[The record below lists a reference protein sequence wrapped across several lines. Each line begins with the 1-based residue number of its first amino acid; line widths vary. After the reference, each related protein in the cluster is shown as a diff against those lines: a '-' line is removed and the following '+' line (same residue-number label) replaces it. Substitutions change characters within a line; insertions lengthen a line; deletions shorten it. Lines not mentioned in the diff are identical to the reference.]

1 MDFDLNSDQKHYRD
15 LAKSF
20 SDKELKPNAAE
31 WDKEAFF
38 PKETLMKAG
47 ELGFLS
53 LYVDTNLGGMGLGRL
68 DASIVFEQLAQGCT
82 STTAFMTI
90 HNMAIWMVSKFGSE
104 ELKTEWFPQLSSG
117 EKLASYCLTEPGS
130 GSDSASLRTTA
141 KKDGDNYILNGSK
154 AFISGSGATDCL
166 VLMARTGDSGAKGIS
181 CFLIPADLPGIEYG
195 KNEPKMGW
203 KNQPTRLVSLTD
215 VKVSKKNLV
224 GEEGNGF
231 KIAMQGLDGGRI
243 NIATCS
249 IGTAQSA
256 LEEAQNYMNQREQ
269 FGKKISEFQTM
280 QFKIADMVTEL
291 IAARTMTRLAASKVD
306 KNDSEATI
314 YSAMAKRF
322 ATDVGFN
329 VCNEA
334 LQIFGGYGYIQE
346 YPLERYVRDV
356 RVHQI
361 LEGTN
366 EIMKM
371 IIGRRMI
378 MEDAAS
384 ICLLYTSDAADE

>member
-1 MDFDLNSDQKHYRD
+1 MDFDLTSDQKNYRD
-15 LAKSF
+15 LAKNF
-20 SDKELKPNAAE
+20 SDKELKPFAAM
-31 WDKEAFF
+31 WDKEALF
-38 PKETLMKAG
+38 PKETLNKAG

-53 LYVDTNLGGMGLGRL
+53 LYVDTDLGGMGLGRL

-90 HNMAIWMVSKFGSE
+90 HNMAIWMVSKFASE
-104 ELKTEWFPQLSSG
+104 KLKNEWFPQLSTG

-130 GSDSASLRTTA
+130 GSDAASLRTTA
-141 KKDGDNYILNGSK
+141 TKDGGDFILNGSK

-166 VLMARTGDSGAKGIS
+166 ILMARTGETGSKGIS
-181 CFLIPADLPGIEYG
+181 CFLVPADLPGIEYG

-203 KNQPTRLVSLTD
+203 KNQPTRLVSLAD
-215 VKVSKKNLV
+215 VRISKDNLI

-256 LEEAQNYMNQREQ
+256 LEEAQNYMNEREQ
-269 FGKKISEFQTM
+269 FGKKISEFQAM
-280 QFKIADMVTEL
+280 QFKIADMVTDL
-291 IAARTMTRLAASKVD
+291 VAARTMTRLAAYKID
-306 KNDSEATI
+306 KGDVEATT

-346 YPLERYVRDV
+346 YPLERHVRDV

-371 IIGRRMI
+371 IIGRRMV

-384 ICLLYTSDAADE
+384 IIQ